1 MTNKALNINTSAFSV
16 TSFTEADRRDKD
28 YWLSKS
34 PQERLHALEVMR
46 QINYAYDPATDSIQ
60 RTIEVVKRA

>member
-1 MTNKALNINTSAFSV
+1 MTNKALNIDTSAFSV

-34 PQERLHALEVMR
+34 P
-46 QINYAYDPATDSIQ
+46 
-60 RTIEVVKRA
+60 